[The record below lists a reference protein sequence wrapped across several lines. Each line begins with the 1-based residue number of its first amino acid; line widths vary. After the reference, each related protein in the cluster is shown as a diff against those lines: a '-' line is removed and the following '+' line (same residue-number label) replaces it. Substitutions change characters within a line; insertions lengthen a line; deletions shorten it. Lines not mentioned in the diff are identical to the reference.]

1 MKFIHCS
8 DIHLDSRMERNL
20 TASQARERNAEVCAT
35 FGRLVD
41 YAVREQVTAVL
52 IAGDM
57 FDTERASAQTAN
69 FVLSRMWIF
78 CICGAIT
85 MNPSLKECSCPIIS
99 KHFPVNGLITDM
111 EMW

>member
-69 FVLSRMWIF
+69 FVLSRIA
-78 CICGAIT
+78 GAPEVDFLYLLDFSILSPI
-85 MNPSLKECSCPIIS
+85 PS
-99 KHFPVNGLITDM
+99 
-111 EMW
+111 